1 MPNYSRT
8 NADGS
13 REAREELYDG
23 TALVTVTSAD
33 GDVLAELVP
42 SDEQAPPPE
51 PPTIEEVFAD
61 VPVVS
66 IEEANTTL
74 LALKAALEARGII

>member
-1 MPNYSRT
+1 MATREVWS
-8 NADGS
+8 DGV
-13 REAREELYDG
+13 LVG
-23 TALVTVTSAD
+23 T
-33 GDVLAELVP
+33 
-42 SDEQAPPPE
+42 EQIPDPDPG

-74 LALKAALEARGII
+74 LALKAALEARGMI